1 MGKVAKMGMNHF
13 EEIVTVA
20 GARFLR
26 VDNGSV
32 YFADPQDGS
41 VLSLYASGLRSV
53 EDVRLALKSSREK
66 AGEFSPLVPTDSL
79 AF

>member
-1 MGKVAKMGMNHF
+1 LNHF
-13 EEIVTVA
+13 EKIVIEA

-26 VDNGSV
+26 VENGSV
-32 YFADPQDGS
+32 YFADPHDGS

-53 EDVRLALKSSREK
+53 EGVRLALKSSREK
-66 AGEFSPLVPTDSL
+66 AAEFSPLMPTDSL